1 MTDHN
6 IVAAFIPLVERPP
19 QALADNAAHENADL
33 FAQDQSVFTQHNFSK
48 KFYPVLAANVPKPVD
63 TKGGEHETRGRTP
76 RHARRAVRHASRAT
90 INPQLVTRSNAE
102 HPAVQTTS

>member
-48 KFYPVLAANVPKPVD
+48 KFYPVLAANELKPVD
-63 TKGGEHETRGRTP
+63 SREKNTR
-76 RHARRAVRHASRAT
+76 
-90 INPQLVTRSNAE
+90 
-102 HPAVQTTS
+102 

>member
-33 FAQDQSVFTQHNFSK
+33 FAQDQSVSLDTFFSK
-48 KFYPVLAANVPKPVD
+48 KFYPVLAANVLKPVD
-63 TKGGEHETRGRTP
+63 IREKNMRQGVAPQDTQDVHRDSVTP
-76 RHARRAVRHASRAT
+76 DQ
-90 INPQLVTRSNAE
+90 I
-102 HPAVQTTS
+102 TS

>member
-33 FAQDQSVFTQHNFSK
+33 FAQDQSVLTQHNTSK
-48 KFYPVLAANVPKPVD
+48 KFYPVLAANVLKPVD
-63 TKGGEHETRGRTP
+63 IREKNTRQGV
-76 RHARRAVRHASRAT
+76 A
-90 INPQLVTRSNAE
+90 PQDTQ
-102 HPAVQTTS
+102 AVQQSKS

>member
-33 FAQDQSVFTQHNFSK
+33 FAQDQSVSLDTLFSK
-48 KFYPVLAANVPKPVD
+48 KFYPVLAANVLKPVD
-63 TKGGEHETRGRTP
+63 IREKNMRQGVAPQDTQDVHRDSVTP
-76 RHARRAVRHASRAT
+76 DQIT
-90 INPQLVTRSNAE
+90 P
-102 HPAVQTTS
+102 

>member
-48 KFYPVLAANVPKPVD
+48 KFYPVLAANELKPVD
-63 TKGGEHETRGRTP
+63 SREENTRQGVAPQDTQDVHRDSVTP
-76 RHARRAVRHASRAT
+76 DQ
-90 INPQLVTRSNAE
+90 I
-102 HPAVQTTS
+102 TS